1 VYLTFYCDFWDWL
14 IQINYKMR
22 TKFSGILTLLLAFVV
37 QLTFAQEKTISGAVT
52 DNSGLP
58 LPGVNIIVKGTTN
71 GTQSDFDGNYSIQ
84 AAVGQKLTFSYVGF
98 KTGEIAVTAGSNRI
112 NLNMEEDAAVLE
124 EVVVTASGIKK
135 EKKALGYAV
144 SSIKEEAIKDNPE
157 SDLTRVL
164 QGKSAGIEITTQNGL
179 SGSANKVIIRGMNSF
194 SGSNNALYVID
205 GVPYSNDTNEAGNF
219 VDGNMGSSR
228 SFDIDPSNIANIDI
242 LKGLAAT
249 TLYGTEGR
257 NGVILITTKTGSSKN
272 LASKQE
278 IEISSSYFFNEV
290 ASLPDYQNSFGG
302 GFNQADADGWFYSN
316 WGPGF
321 YKDGLGG
328 WGTFINDEN
337 DDAGFN
343 SDGTL
348 AHPYSTSS
356 FLSGV
361 TGADAVWAEQ
371 FQGQRYDWKPRNSV
385 KEFFRVGG
393 VSSISANLRGRSE
406 DNKYN
411 YGMAFGHLNDKG
423 FTPGNEVSRS
433 NLTVSGGGNLTNK
446 INVKGSLNYTLTNM
460 KTPPVNTSFGSSSYG
475 AGSSI
480 FGDLFYTPRSI
491 DIQGLPFEM
500 PSGGSIYYRDDNAI
514 QHPLWTAKNAKF
526 AQKVNRINGYA
537 AVDFN
542 LTDKINLL
550 YQASL
555 DNYTEENVNRQNRG
569 GVTGTIAVDR
579 GFLYTYT
586 NTNTIFDHKLV
597 LSGNNYSVFNDYLN
611 IGFLAGATSRSTDFN
626 KTGVYSDDQLVFDF
640 FDHSGFLNHSTS
652 PDLNGD
658 GLPDVDTEFHQK
670 RNVLGVYGQL
680 NFDIN
685 NYLYLNFAGRND
697 WVSNANNNSLFYPSA
712 SVSFI
717 PTSAIPSMKSDKG
730 LGYLKLR
737 LGYGTSANFSTGYPT
752 VTAVQL
758 GTVGT
763 TPSNSTSNVV
773 GNPDIKPEL
782 FEEIEYGAEGK
793 LFNRVN
799 FDVSYYTRTTNDL
812 IVLGRPIPP
821 SSGASYTDS
830 NIGKIE
836 SDGIEVD
843 LGIDILKSEN
853 GLNWNFNWN
862 FTKSNSEVTEL
873 SEDSKLIMYAG
884 FTNLGNGARV
894 GYPLGTIFGS
904 RIARDED
911 GNLLVDG
918 VGNYASQDK
927 DEEGLL
933 PAIGDPN
940 PDWVMNYTNTISY
953 RGLSL
958 GVSIGHTSGGDI
970 YSITIASLMGRGL
983 TTDTEDRLGTYI
995 LPGVSQT
1002 TGLPNDIQINNSDFY
1017 FSNGFASPAD
1027 ELSIYDGSVVRLREV
1042 SLGYTLPSKFL
1053 ENSPIGKLVI
1063 KASGYNMWYNAY
1075 NTPKGIN
1082 FDPNVTGLGA
1092 GNGQGFDFLTGP
1104 SSKRYGLSIN
1114 ATF

>member
-1 VYLTFYCDFWDWL
+1 VYLTFYCDFWHWL

-22 TKFSGILTLLLAFVV
+22 TKFSGILTLLLVLVV
-37 QLTFAQEKTISGAVT
+37 QLTFAQEKTISGTVT

-84 AAVGQKLTFSYVGF
+84 AAGGQTLSFSYVGF
-98 KTGEIAVTAGSNRI
+98 KTGEVAVTASSSRI
-112 NLNMEEDAAVLE
+112 NFSMEEDAAQLE
-124 EVVVTASGIKK
+124 EVVVTASGIRK

-144 SSIKEEAIKDNPE
+144 SSIKEESIKNNPE

-164 QGKSAGIEITTQNGL
+164 QGKTAGINITTQNGL

-205 GVPYSNDTNEAGNF
+205 GVPMSNDTNEAGSF

-257 NGVILITTKTGSSKN
+257 NGVILITTKTGSSKS
-272 LASKQE
+272 LSAKQE

-290 ASLPDYQNSFGG
+290 ASLPDYQDSFGG

-321 YKDGLGG
+321 YRDGLGG
-328 WGTFINDEN
+328 WGTFINDDD

-356 FLSGV
+356 FLGGLSGV
-361 TGADAVWAEQ
+361 DAVWAEQ
-371 FQGQRYDWKPRNSV
+371 FQGQRYEWKPRNSV
-385 KEFFRVGG
+385 KEFFNVGG
-393 VSSISANLRGRSE
+393 VSTLSANIRGRSE
-406 DNKYN
+406 DSKYN

-423 FTPGNEVSRS
+423 FTPGNEVTRT
-433 NLTVSGGGNLTNK
+433 NLTISGGGKLSNK
-446 INVKGSLNYTLTNM
+446 INAKGSLNYTLTNL
-460 KTPPVNTSFGSSSYG
+460 KTPPVSTSFGSSSIG

-480 FGDLFYTPRSI
+480 FGDLFYTPRGI
-491 DIQGLPFEM
+491 DIQELPFQL

-514 QHPLWTAKNAKF
+514 QHPLWTVNNSRF
-526 AQKVNRINGYA
+526 TQKVNRINGYA
-537 AVDFN
+537 AIDFN
-542 LTDKINLL
+542 VTEKINLL

-569 GVTGTIAVDR
+569 GVTGSILIDD
-579 GFLYTYT
+579 GFYNTYSV
-586 NTNTIFDHKLV
+586 TNTIFDHKFV
-597 LSGNNYSVFNDYLN
+597 ISGNNFATFNDHLN
-611 IGFLAGATSRSTDFN
+611 IGFLAGATSRGTYFDRQGIFSS
-626 KTGVYSDDQLVFDF
+626 GQLVYDF
-640 FDHSGFLNHSTS
+640 FDHSGFTSSTS
-652 PDLNGD
+652 NVDFDDDDEIDLGIE
-658 GLPDVDTEFHQK
+658 LHRK
-670 RNVLGVYGQL
+670 RNILGLYGQL
-680 NFDIN
+680 SLDVD
-685 NYLYLNFAGRND
+685 NYLFFNFAGRND
-697 WVSNANNNSLFYPSA
+697 WVSNSNNNSLFYPSA

-717 PTSAIPSMKSDKG
+717 PTSAFPSIKSDKG
-730 LGYLKLR
+730 ISYLKLR
-737 LGYGTSANFSTGYPT
+737 VGYGTSANFATGYPT
-752 VTAVQL
+752 VTAVVL
-758 GTVGT
+758 GTVGNS
-763 TPSNSTSNVV
+763 PSNSTSDTV
-773 GNPDIKPEL
+773 GNPDILPEL
-782 FEEIEYGAEGK
+782 FEEIEYGIEGK
-793 LFNRVN
+793 LFGRVN

-812 IVLGRPIPP
+812 IVLDRPIPP
-821 SSGASYTDS
+821 SSGASFTDS

-843 LGIDILKSEN
+843 LGINILKSDN

-862 FTKSNSEVTEL
+862 FNKSESEVIEL
-873 SEDSKLIMYAG
+873 SPDSQLIIYEG
-884 FTNLGNGARV
+884 FTTLGNGARV
-894 GYPLGTIFGS
+894 GFPLGTIFGS
-904 RIARDED
+904 RVARDDE

-918 VGNYASQDK
+918 VGNYVSEDA

-958 GVSIGHTSGGDI
+958 GVSVGHTSGGDI
-970 YSITIASLMGRGL
+970 YSVTVASLMGRGL

-1027 ELSIYDGSVVRLREV
+1027 ELSVYDGSVIRLREV
-1042 SLGYTLPSKFL
+1042 SLGYTLPSRFL
-1053 ENSPIGKLVI
+1053 EKTPIGKLVI
-1063 KASGYNMWYNAY
+1063 KASGYNMWYDAY
-1075 NTPKGIN
+1075 NTPDGIN
-1082 FDPNVTGLGA
+1082 FDPNVSGLGA